1 MSYDSL
7 ITHHNTT
14 VNGIRLHYIT
24 AGQGKPLVLLH
35 GYPQTHYAW
44 HKVIPELAKSFTVIA
59 PDLRGLGDSER
70 PKVGYDKRTV
80 AEDIYQLVRS
90 LGYEKI
96 YLVGHDYGGS
106 TAYVLASEHPE
117 MIERLVVIECAPAG
131 LGETNEVPLVLGG
144 GAWHR
149 AFHLVPDLPEALV
162 TGREKLYLSWFYQ
175 HYSCHPDAI
184 TEADVDEYIR
194 TYSQPGAMKAGFD
207 YYRTYF
213 EDTERGREY
222 AKTKLQMP
230 VLAIGADSV
239 YGSSVEQYM
248 RQAAVT
254 VQGVV
259 IANCGHFVPE
269 EHPETLI
276 QHILTFATASVT
288 TNRWSRP

>member
-1 MSYDSL
+1 M
-7 ITHHNTT
+7 
-14 VNGIRLHYIT
+14 
-24 AGQGKPLVLLH
+24 
-35 GYPQTHYAW
+35 
-44 HKVIPELAKSFTVIA
+44 
-59 PDLRGLGDSER
+59 
-70 PKVGYDKRTV
+70 
-80 AEDIYQLVRS
+80 RS

-96 YLVGHDYGGS
+96 NLVGHDYGGS

-117 MIERLVVIECAPAG
+117 IVERLIVIECAPAG
-131 LGETNEVPLVLGG
+131 LGETGEVPLVLGG

-162 TGREKLYLSWFYQ
+162 AGREKLYLSWFYQ
-175 HYSCHPDAI
+175 HYSRHPDAI

-230 VLAIGADSV
+230 VLASGADSV

-269 EHPETLI
+269 EHPETLV
-276 QHILTFATASVT
+276 QHILTFATASNT
-288 TNRWSRP
+288 TH